1 MRPTAAPSAIRSGG
15 AEGIYACGP
24 ADVTAT
30 TAVCVTATVD
40 DSDDSDLNQQER
52 ETTAG
57 LFKYPKITRFQ
68 SVQV

>member
-1 MRPTAAPSAIRSGG
+1 MHAA
-15 AEGIYACGP
+15 P

-52 ETTAG
+52 ETTADSN
-57 LFKYPKITRFQ
+57 FKYPKITRFQ